1 MAKRPASSLEAG
13 EVLSQSDQAS
23 SKRPRQDESEPPKD
37 GQPRPIQPNSS
48 ESMPSLTDF
57 VPWKSSE
64 ISSQLPPLPQVKDP
78 ELEKRAFT
86 HPGVPRNGE
95 ESYER
100 LEWLGDA
107 YIELAATGLIFKTF
121 PKTPAG
127 RCSQLRELLV
137 RNTTLAGYFRE
148 YNMSSKAILPTEFH
162 GDRGLGRGRSSDKDL
177 CKTQADMFE
186 AYFGAVVASD
196 PQHGKAV
203 ALAWIRTLWGQTL
216 KEKIV
221 EYETKHGASAGASA
235 VASAPASKATPAPS
249 DANAKLNP
257 KDRLRV
263 AIGAKGVLIS
273 YLDIPGNK
281 KDKNNGLPLYT
292 VGVYLDGW
300 GENKKLLGTGTA
312 LQKKEAGHK
321 AAAQALENKKL
332 MRVYETKKKAF
343 QEALAAAQESETPR
357 P

>member
-23 SKRPRQDESEPPKD
+23 SKRPRQDGSELTED
-37 GQPRPIQPNSS
+37 DQPRTIQQSS
-48 ESMPSLTDF
+48 FESMPGLTDF
-57 VPWKSSE
+57 IPWKSSE

-121 PKTPAG
+121 AKTSAG

-137 RNTTLAGYFRE
+137 RNTTLASYFRQ
-148 YNMSSKAILPTEFH
+148 YNMASKAILPPEFH

-196 PQHGKAV
+196 PQHGKAN
-203 ALAWIRTLWGQTL
+203 ALAWIRTLWGQTI

-221 EYETKHGASAGASA
+221 EYEKQHGASAGAA
-235 VASAPASKATPAPS
+235 AAASASASAAAPATP
-249 DANAKLNP
+249 NLKP
-257 KDRLRV
+257 KDKLRA
-263 AIGAKGVLIS
+263 AIGAKGILLS
-273 YLDIPGNK
+273 YLDMPGNK
-281 KDKNNGLPLYT
+281 KDKNHGLPLYT
-292 VGVYLDGW
+292 IGVYLDGW
-300 GENKKLLGTGTA
+300 GETKKLLGTGTA

-332 MRVYETKKKAF
+332 MKVYEAKKKAF
-343 QEALAAAQESETPR
+343 QEAMAATQENDGSAE
-357 P
+357 